1 MKRGL
6 IAILAMALAVAAP
19 AAAQNMSLR
28 GPAWAQPLLAS
39 DIIPTTGGRAV
50 LGEAGVDIAA
60 RVTIAP
66 NQGGVARVI
75 RFEQRGND
83 GVIALRRFTGHP
95 NTGWWIWGPETPTI
109 ITPTAAVRDELAGLV
124 RGAIGVSA
132 NMGNDPNASCPA
144 GEQAFVEMAL
154 GARAVTA
161 TRVCINGS
169 DAVSRLVTRL
179 SALAG
184 SRNEE
189 ELHDASLA
197 EILANDRAFSALAQS
212 EGVSAAFAAYAAE
225 DALMFSDGAAVRGR
239 EAVAALFANWP
250 QGARMEWAP
259 EAGGVS
265 ERGDLAWTWG
275 RSSFTGADRVTHH
288 GCYSAAWRRN
298 WEGKW
303 KFSILTEIAKCGAP
317 AAAN

>member
-95 NTGWWIWGPETPTI
+95 NTGWWIWGPEMPTI

-132 NMGNDPNASCPA
+132 SMGNDPNASCPA
-144 GEQAFVEMAL
+144 GEQAFVEMAQ
-154 GARAVTA
+154 GARGVTA

-179 SALAG
+179 STIAG

-189 ELHDASLA
+189 ELHAAALV
-197 EILANDRAFSALAQS
+197 EILEVDRAFNRAAQAD
-212 EGVSAAFAAYAAE
+212 GVGVAFTRYAAE
-225 DALMFSDGAAVRGR
+225 DAIMFDNGQPIEGKDAVTR
-239 EAVAALFANWP
+239 AFADWP
-250 QGARMEWAP
+250 QGARLVWEP
-259 EAGGVS
+259 VTGRVS
-265 ERGDLAWTWG
+265 ERGDMAWTWG
-275 RSSFTGADRVTHH
+275 RATYTAPDGTRGETRYVTTWKREWDGQYRFSFDASLGGA
-288 GCYSAAWRRN
+288 N
-298 WEGKW
+298 
-303 KFSILTEIAKCGAP
+303 
-317 AAAN
+317 